1 MKYKRK
7 SVLPPTAERDKIEH
21 EITVTDEKIDDEK
34 GNTLFVRFSE
44 KKEAFC
50 KESEMGKEIIYSI
63 AEDGSIIGLE
73 ILNYLARGERKPLKD
88 LPVKT
93 HIRRAS

>member
-1 MKYKRK
+1 MK
-7 SVLPPTAERDKIEH
+7 PIKI
-21 EITVTDEKIDDEK
+21 VYDEK

-50 KESEMGKEIIYSI
+50 KESDIGKEVVYSV
-63 AEDGSIIGLE
+63 AEDGSVIGFE
-73 ILNYLARGERKPLKD
+73 ILNYLSKGERKPSRV

-93 HIRRAS
+93 QVLKAS